1 MQNDDV
7 DLTKHRLPL
16 FLTKN
21 EMEADAIFVPFLF
34 FGCAETADIL
44 VVGFVNLGRYR

>member
-16 FLTKN
+16 FLNKN
-21 EMEADAIFVPFLF
+21 EMEADAIFVPFF
-34 FGCAETADIL
+34 IF
-44 VVGFVNLGRYR
+44 